1 MAKTKVTAREI
12 NDELFKIMYEGIDV
26 DEYGNLAIQPDSVL
40 MHYAE
45 IVHEDDEPITGIRQ
59 ALDVLEMAR
68 DEKFEQCAYVIL
80 DKKALIAANKAE
92 IKRIQSLNKVLE
104 NELKDIT
111 SYLLGEVLRWGK
123 KLFKG
128 KFCTISARK
137 SPVKAVIAT
146 DLAGKPDPSK
156 VDVRF
161 TYEVTELK
169 VNAQDAIA
177 YYKEKKANDENVY
190 VEGITFEDDNHHLI
204 IK

>member
-1 MAKTKVTAREI
+1 MAKTKVTARDI
-12 NDELFKIMYEGIDV
+12 NDELFSIMYEGVDV
-26 DEYGNLAIQPDSVL
+26 DDEGDLVIQPDSVL

-45 IVHEDDEPITGIRQ
+45 IAHEGEEPITGIEQ

-92 IKRIQSLNKVLE
+92 IKRIQGLNKVLE
-104 NELKDIT
+104 NELKGVT
-111 SYLLGEVLRWGK
+111 NYLLGEVLRWGK

-137 SPVKAVIAT
+137 SPTKAVIAT
-146 DLAGKPDPSK
+146 DERDKPDPSK
-156 VDVRF
+156 VDPRF
-161 TYEVTELK
+161 TYEVTETK
-169 VNAQDAIA
+169 VDAKAAIA
-177 YYKEKKANDENVY
+177 HNKETDEQ
-190 VEGITFEDDNHHLI
+190 VEGITFEKDNHHLI